1 MGVSFRKVAQ
11 NFGQCDFSQHAK
23 RNIGRFRAFF
33 SGENQAKV
41 RWWEFAQIPKKLNSL
56 RGREKAGSAMKEA
69 FSGQRSAVS
78 QKEAISSQHSAI
90 SQSQNKQQNQKRF
103 TTEDTENTEKSG
115 DPVIARDLVIG
126 KAKAEEQERVRQ
138 RSEAL
143 LKRIGEACDELE
155 RLAEENPELVGRVTV
170 GAEEHKE
177 AYLRLKARLALAD
190 SAPRCRWIHQ
200 DGTTCGSPQMKR
212 HIYCFAHKQMAEAQA
227 LALRLPALEDANAII
242 IGIMRIQK
250 ALIDG
255 TISTKTA
262 GLLLYS
268 MQLALQAVR
277 KTTFGQV
284 KGQELVRETVDE
296 EEALSSQQSAFSQSR
311 FTTEDT
317 EDAEEGKERGAVSE
331 PWPKPVEWK
340 PTPDMYRKDTPEGR
354 EAYEASFRMK
364 IEPRLGTERRPPRSE
379 IKPSDRAEPLPK
391 GTRFACE
398 PLEAGTRSSALQ
410 AELRA
415 NQG

>member
-1 MGVSFRKVAQ
+1 MVGICPNSEKIELPMGT
-11 NFGQCDFSQHAK
+11 
-23 RNIGRFRAFF
+23 
-33 SGENQAKV
+33 
-41 RWWEFAQIPKKLNSL
+41 
-56 RGREKAGSAMKEA
+56 EKAGSAMKEA

-190 SAPRCRWIHQ
+190 AAPRCRWIHQ

-227 LALRLPALEDANAII
+227 LALRLPTLEDANAII

-250 ALIDG
+250 ALIDS

-268 MQLALQAVR
+268 MQLAL
-277 KTTFGQV
+277 
-284 KGQELVRETVDE
+284 
-296 EEALSSQQSAFSQSR
+296 
-311 FTTEDT
+311 
-317 EDAEEGKERGAVSE
+317 
-331 PWPKPVEWK
+331 
-340 PTPDMYRKDTPEGR
+340 
-354 EAYEASFRMK
+354 
-364 IEPRLGTERRPPRSE
+364 
-379 IKPSDRAEPLPK
+379 
-391 GTRFACE
+391 
-398 PLEAGTRSSALQ
+398 
-410 AELRA
+410 
-415 NQG
+415 